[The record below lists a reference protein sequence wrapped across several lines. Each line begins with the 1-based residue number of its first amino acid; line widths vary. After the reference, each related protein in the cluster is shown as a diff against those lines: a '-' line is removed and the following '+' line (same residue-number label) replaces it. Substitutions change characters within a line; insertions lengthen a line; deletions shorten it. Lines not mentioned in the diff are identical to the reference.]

1 MVADTTTSDISDPND
16 EDYFAG
22 VPTTPEDLYV
32 IMLFFLVL
40 YLVGDCF
47 CSRVLKIVPSL
58 VGYILVGIA
67 FGPEGFDLLSI
78 GGSNCAV
85 ENFVVLGNLGLVLLI
100 VQAGLE
106 MDYETLRM
114 VGLRGVI
121 IAIAGTILPVTIG
134 TAIAFRYLD
143 DWKSAFAAGC
153 SFGPTS
159 AGIAMNVLGQCRILS
174 APSPPPASS
183 LPNAQSDNN
192 SDGDGEGN
200 GNDDKGN
207 SEGNIL
213 QLPVGQLI
221 VAAAIVDDIL
231 ALVILSQL
239 QALRTTTTALSDD
252 ETDNANKMAMDIAIP
267 IVSAFLWLVAG
278 GAIALW
284 VFPKGLKEIVD
295 RLSSR
300 YPDLKDANGD
310 GSVSLVVLFGLLYTL
325 LPATYFS
332 RSSYLLG
339 AFLSGLAFCQ
349 DHSGVDESFRRQ
361 FKRPMSYLM
370 KLFFAASIGFQV
382 PVQSFGDATI
392 IARGFLFALA
402 LMGKLAVGL
411 LTPNFYD
418 RTTNC
423 DDGGGNCDDKLTKRF
438 RGRHLR
444 DCLVVGFS
452 MMGEAEFAFVV
463 AVFGVSEG
471 LVPPDVYAS
480 IVWAILLSTVIS
492 PLLLKITLAFFPYHG
507 VVGDYTRACEKL
519 EEEEQDRTI
528 KAINGNLTSQNKIF

>member
-1 MVADTTTSDISDPND
+1 MAADTTTTSDISDSNG
-16 EDYFAG
+16 EDHFVG
-22 VPTTPEDLYV
+22 VPATPEDLYL

-58 VGYILVGIA
+58 VGYILVGVA

-78 GGSNCAV
+78 GGGSSCAV
-85 ENFVVLGNLGLVLLI
+85 ETFVVLGNLGLVLLI

-121 IAIAGTILPVTIG
+121 IAIVGTILPVTIG
-134 TAIAFRYLD
+134 TVIAFRYLD

-159 AGIAMNVLGQCRILS
+159 AGIAMNVLGQCRIVS
-174 APSPPPASS
+174 APSPVPPPPASLSS

-192 SDGDGEGN
+192 RDGDSEGN
-200 GNDDKGN
+200 DNTVESKDN
-207 SEGNIL
+207 REGNIL

-231 ALVILSQL
+231 ALVVLSQL
-239 QALRTTTTALSDD
+239 QALRTTSDD
-252 ETDNANKMAMDIAIP
+252 ETNTSNKMALDIAIP

-284 VFPKGLKEIVD
+284 VFPKGLKEIID

-300 YPDLKDANGD
+300 YPGLKEHANGN

-325 LPATYFS
+325 LPATYYS

-339 AFLSGLAFCQ
+339 AFLSGLAFCR
-349 DHSGVDESFRRQ
+349 DHSGVDKSFRRQ
-361 FKRPMSYLM
+361 FR
-370 KLFFAASIGFQV
+370 
-382 PVQSFGDATI
+382 
-392 IARGFLFALA
+392 
-402 LMGKLAVGL
+402 
-411 LTPNFYD
+411 
-418 RTTNC
+418 
-423 DDGGGNCDDKLTKRF
+423 
-438 RGRHLR
+438 
-444 DCLVVGFS
+444 
-452 MMGEAEFAFVV
+452 
-463 AVFGVSEG
+463 
-471 LVPPDVYAS
+471 
-480 IVWAILLSTVIS
+480 
-492 PLLLKITLAFFPYHG
+492 
-507 VVGDYTRACEKL
+507 
-519 EEEEQDRTI
+519 
-528 KAINGNLTSQNKIF
+528 

>member
-1 MVADTTTSDISDPND
+1 MAADTTTSDISDSDD
-16 EDYFAG
+16 EDYFVG
-22 VPTTPEDLYV
+22 VPTTPEDLYL

-78 GGSNCAV
+78 GGGSSCAV
-85 ENFVVLGNLGLVLLI
+85 ETFVVLGNLGLVLLI

-121 IAIAGTILPVTIG
+121 IAIVGTILPVTIG

-143 DWKSAFAAGC
+143 DWTSAFAAGC

-159 AGIAMNVLGQCRILS
+159 AGIAMNVLGQCRIVS
-174 APSPPPASS
+174 VPSPIPPLASS

-192 SDGDGEGN
+192 RDGEGE
-200 GNDDKGN
+200 GNANANASKDNDSKDN

-231 ALVILSQL
+231 ALVVLSQL
-239 QALRTTTTALSDD
+239 QALRTTSDD
-252 ETDNANKMAMDIAIP
+252 ETDTSNKMALDIAIP
-267 IVSAFLWLVAG
+267 ICSAFLWLVAG

-284 VFPKGLKEIVD
+284 VFPKGFKEIMD

-300 YPDLKDANGD
+300 YPGLKEHANGN
-310 GSVSLVVLFGLLYTL
+310 GSMSLVVLFGLLYIL
-325 LPATYFS
+325 LPATYYS

-349 DHSGVDESFRRQ
+349 DDSGLDESFRRQ

-382 PVQSFGDATI
+382 PVQAFGDATI

-402 LMGKLAVGL
+402 LMGKFAVGL

-418 RTTNC
+418 RTTHC
-423 DDGGGNCDDKLTKRF
+423 DNGGGNCDDKSTKRF

-492 PLLLKITLAFFPYHG
+492 PLLLKTTLAFFPYHG
-507 VVGDYTRACEKL
+507 VVGGDTRACEKL
-519 EEEEQDRTI
+519 EEEKDV
-528 KAINGNLTSQNKIF
+528 